1 MTFRGQRSRSN
12 PKKFEV
18 KYLKSLISNIYFSR
32 IKFIHLDWNIIFESL
47 FGRKTANIIIKK
59 NKIVYQ
65 EL

>member
-1 MTFRGQRSRSN
+1 MSN

-18 KYLKSLISNIYFSR
+18 KQLKPLISNIYFSR
-32 IKFIHLDWNIIFESL
+32 IKFIHLFWNIIFESL
-47 FGRKTANIIIKK
+47 FGRKITNILIK